1 MSEMVERVARA
12 VYEADDPWSDAFPW
26 PDLNES
32 QNSPETYRRIAR
44 AAIEAMRRPTDEV
57 AVALDRVPGG
67 WGRGAW
73 IEGIDAALRE
83 KQDG

>member
-12 VYEADDPWSDAFPW
+12 LYDATPFK
-26 PDLNES
+26 
-32 QNSPETYRRIAR
+32 ETEGGYDKQSVAYKTMCRLLAR